1 MGTLKVCSVAFYLKK
16 IMDDSTYENIKT
28 RTIKNIT
35 TPNILFFF
43 KVVLDFLRII
53 ELMLSV
59 RHNFSSPEKSPHH
72 RIFEIYIV
80 VFCLFGFVCCCYFF
94 FFNVWWSQVDYST
107 SQNLRTFNLLWC
119 HWQVNCSK
127 NMETPS
133 PANLSCGYTL
143 KAPLPHK
150 LCFTAAFI
158 IFINIIFRFRS
169 TF

>member
-16 IMDDSTYENIKT
+16 IMDDSTYENIKAS
-28 RTIKNIT
+28 TIKNIT

-94 FFNVWWSQVDYST
+94 FFLMSDEVRLIIAHLKIWGLLIFYDVIDKSIVV
-107 SQNLRTFNLLWC
+107 RTWRLLHQLTWAVATHSKHPC
-119 HWQVNCSK
+119 HTNCA
-127 NMETPS
+127 S
-133 PANLSCGYTL
+133 PQHSLFS
-143 KAPLPHK
+143 
-150 LCFTAAFI
+150 
-158 IFINIIFRFRS
+158 
-169 TF
+169 